1 MVQAHMWLHSCSI
14 PKSKILGSYSYTGYL
29 SHSIYLKW
37 YPSCFLSG
45 IRQNVKWNVIK
56 ILWWI
61 QRHELDFFYS
71 ASSLK
76 QQSVVKHVAPLAT
89 LSRFRANRSLLL
101 LLNSA
106 YQFYSLWFDSRPRCD
121 HPYTTDAV
129 KRLSGHEK
137 HTCMFA
143 KILDRFG
150 ESVKNVE
157 YKVHFKCPTMLVNV
171 KDSWLPFSTLSSPYT
186 NSRYNSTWRF
196 KYCLSCYS
204 IYLIWSDHV
213 FVK

>member
-61 QRHELDFFYS
+61 QRDELDFFIVQVHWSSSPWWNMSLHSPHYPDSEPTGLCSYS
-71 ASSLK
+71 LILHSN
-76 QQSVVKHVAPLAT
+76 
-89 LSRFRANRSLLL
+89 F
-101 LLNSA
+101 
-106 YQFYSLWFDSRPRCD
+106 SLWFDSRPRCD

-171 KDSWLPFSTLSSPYT
+171 KDSWLPFSTLSSHYT